1 MNLKE
6 EHGNPEFKLKLPT
19 GGTIEPTVKI
29 EPIEEEDDEI
39 GIDKCHE
46 ETWGKNQLKTCY
58 DKDTQDLVFYATV
71 PNNSWLGIGFGQSMS
86 NTDMIG
92 WLVEDGVGEARDM
105 YSRGYQK
112 PDTDI
117 I

>member
-71 PNNSWLGIGFGQSMS
+71 PNNSWLGIGFG
-86 NTDMIG
+86 
-92 WLVEDGVGEARDM
+92 
-105 YSRGYQK
+105 
-112 PDTDI
+112 
-117 I
+117 